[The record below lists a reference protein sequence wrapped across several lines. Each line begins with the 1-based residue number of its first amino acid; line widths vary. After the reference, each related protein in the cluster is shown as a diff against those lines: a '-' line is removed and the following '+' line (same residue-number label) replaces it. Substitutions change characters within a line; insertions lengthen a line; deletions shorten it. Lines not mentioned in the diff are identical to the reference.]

1 MFHVAEGQ
9 TLMRDSEDFPKIPG
23 PAVADVAPPGEPTAI
38 NPAALTAGQLAR
50 ALGVSAETIHRHVAD
65 GAPAGA
71 DGRLNLIHYAAW
83 LNSRLA
89 RAGNGED
96 GRGD

>member
-1 MFHVAEGQ
+1 
-9 TLMRDSEDFPKIPG
+9 MRGSEDSSKIPG
-23 PAVADVAPPGEPTAI
+23 PAAADVAPPGEPAAI
-38 NPAALTAGQLAR
+38 NPAALTAEQLAR
-50 ALGVSAETIHRHVAD
+50 ALGVSAETIRRHVAD

-89 RAGNGED
+89 RTVSGED